1 MSERQIL
8 PAVSV
13 AAIRGDRVLLVKR
26 ARAPSKGL
34 YAFPGGRVEEGE
46 TLEEAAKR
54 ELLEET
60 GLEVTEIRPFREIY
74 ISAAAGDRPIDYRLQ
89 VFAGLAAPGEPI
101 AADDAEEA
109 RFVTLREME
118 GMQLTDSIYEIAEEL
133 IRNS

>member
-8 PAVSV
+8 SAVSV

-46 TLEEAAKR
+46 TLEQAAKR
-54 ELLEET
+54 ELREET
-60 GLEVTEIRPFREIY
+60 GLEVTEIRPFREVY
-74 ISAAAGDRPIDYRLQ
+74 ITAAAGDRPIDYRLQ
-89 VFAGLAAPGEPI
+89 VFAGLSPAGDPI

-118 GMQLTDSIYEIAEEL
+118 DMELTDSIYEIAEEL